1 MGVWRSPVVPI
12 GLVLLLLGAG
22 NWYTGWRKIVEYQSL
37 LERGVAPAA
46 VQEFADFSALTARTN
61 AMLLAPLQNV
71 SRDYT
76 FTHARLD
83 FYQVVRSGG
92 RVLMLAGLLL
102 IATGLGRTWYRQST
116 VERTARPGPARG
128 QPRLSRGRGSR

>member
-102 IATGLGRTWYRQST
+102 IAAGLARIWYRQST
-116 VERTARPGPARG
+116 VQRADGATGA
-128 QPRLSRGRGSR
+128 